1 MDVIAIAKKGE
12 DIMVVK
18 VLGTGCKS
26 CKMLE
31 ANAIEAVKQ
40 LGSDAKVEKVEKVE
54 KIEDIMAYGVM
65 ATPAL
70 VVDEVVKSMGRILSP
85 EDIKKFLV

>member
-18 VLGTGCKS
+18 ILGTGCKS

-40 LGSDAKVEKVEKVE
+40 LGSDAKVEKVE

>member
-18 VLGTGCKS
+18 ILGTGCKS

-31 ANAIEAVKQ
+31 VNAIEAVKQ
-40 LGSDAKVEKVEKVE
+40 LGNGAKVEKVE